1 MRMLLKTSLKGIGA
15 FLLMT
20 MIAGFAQAQV
30 SGGAFNGF
38 KQNNKDPIQ
47 IEADELEVLDAKS
60 TAIYKGNVK
69 IRQGASLITTSR
81 LDVIYDKDG
90 DGGQGDIKQLNLSGG
105 LVATSKGNTAQAD
118 KGVFYVKS
126 EDIVLEGSVV
136 VSQGKN
142 IAKGCRLEA
151 NLKTNLA
158 KIKSCRSAG
167 SKKKGRVT
175 TVFIPGSQK
184 KKN

>member
-1 MRMLLKTSLKGIGA
+1 MRSLLSTFSKGA
-15 FLLMT
+15 AACFLTFVLAT
-20 MIAGFAQAQV
+20 AAHAQV
-30 SGGAFNGF
+30 SGGAFSGF
-38 KQNNKDPIQ
+38 KQNSKDPIQ
-47 IEADELEVLDAKS
+47 IEADELEVIDSKS

-81 LDVIYDKDG
+81 LDVLYDKNG

-118 KGVFYVKS
+118 KGVFYVRT
-126 EDIVLEGSVV
+126 EDIILEGRVV

-158 KIKSCRSAG
+158 KIKACKKKG
-167 SKKKGRVT
+167 SKKGGRVT
-175 TVFIPGSQK
+175 TVFTPGSQP

>member
-1 MRMLLKTSLKGIGA
+1 MRSLLSTFFKGVCA
-15 FLLMT
+15 SVFLAVLAT
-20 MIAGFAQAQV
+20 AAHAQV

-38 KQNNKDPIQ
+38 KQNSKDPIQ
-47 IEADELEVLDAKS
+47 IEADELEVIDTKS

-90 DGGQGDIKQLNLSGG
+90 DGGQGDIKRLDLSGG

-118 KGVFYVKS
+118 KGTFFVQT
-126 EDIVLEGSVV
+126 EDIILEGRVV

-158 KIKSCRSAG
+158 KIKACG
-167 SKKKGRVT
+167 KKSGRVT
-175 TVFIPGSQK
+175 TVFSPGSR

>member
-1 MRMLLKTSLKGIGA
+1 MHAFVRSFLKGTAA
-15 FLLMT
+15 FLMLAMFT
-20 MIAGFAQAQV
+20 SFAQAQV

-38 KQNNKDPIQ
+38 KQNSKDPIQ
-47 IEADELEVLDAKS
+47 IEADELEVIDAKS

-81 LDVIYDKDG
+81 LDVIYDKNG

-126 EDIVLEGSVV
+126 EDIILEGRVV

-158 KIKSCRSAG
+158 KIKAC

-175 TVFIPGSQK
+175 TVFTPGSQK
-184 KKN
+184 KN

>member
-1 MRMLLKTSLKGIGA
+1 MQLLFKTSFKSA
-15 FLLMT
+15 CALLF
-20 MIAGFAQAQV
+20 MILFASFAHAQV

-38 KQNNKDPIQ
+38 KQNSKDPIQ
-47 IEADELEVLDAKS
+47 IEADELEVIDAKS

-90 DGGQGDIKQLNLSGG
+90 EGGQGDIKQLNLSGG

-126 EDIVLEGSVV
+126 EDIILDGNVV

-158 KIKSCRSAG
+158 KIKAC

-175 TVFIPGSQK
+175 TVFIPGSQR